1 MPSRQKDF
9 SKVFADSLKSKNNNV
24 LYQKKYF
31 LYKAIIIL
39 PVILFLYVKNFNGH
53 KCFQL
58 C

>member
-31 LYKAIIIL
+31 FIQGNYNTPCNPFPLCKE
-39 PVILFLYVKNFNGH
+39 
-53 KCFQL
+53 FQWS
-58 C
+58 